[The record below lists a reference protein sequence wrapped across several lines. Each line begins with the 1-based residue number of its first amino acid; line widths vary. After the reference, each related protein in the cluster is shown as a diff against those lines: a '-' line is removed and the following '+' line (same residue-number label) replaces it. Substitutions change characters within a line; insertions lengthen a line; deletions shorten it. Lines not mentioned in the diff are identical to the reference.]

1 MWPIVI
7 NPLSVRY
14 PKTSLIPNTKACIVG
29 FIFIFSVSTAARW
42 AQANEVSLPYK
53 GLSLNANLEL
63 APGKQPADGVIL
75 ITHGGLAHRDMEL
88 ITDLQKQFKERAYN
102 TLAINLSLG
111 LSNRHG
117 IYDCN
122 VTHRH
127 LNDDAKE
134 EIGAWINW
142 LHKQGA
148 RRVVLLGHSRGGAQ
162 TALYAAERDNELVK
176 AVVLLAPATKD
187 NTNAAIYP
195 RRYQKPL
202 EPLLEKARKLVD
214 SGKGDAVLKHVGL
227 LSCSDTMATARTF
240 VSYYGQDP
248 RLDSPYL
255 IPKLKKPTLVVV
267 AGSDEEVIGLGKKLA
282 PLADGTRVRMK
293 VIEGADH
300 LFRDL
305 YADDAADA
313 IDTFLK
319 SIAYAAPAT

>member
-1 MWPIVI
+1 MWMIVI
-7 NPLSVRY
+7 NQWSLRY
-14 PKTSLIPNTKACIVG
+14 PKTSPIPSPKAWLVG
-29 FIFIFSVSTAARW
+29 FILGVSIAANW
-42 AQANEVSLPYK
+42 THAQEVSLPYK
-53 GLSLNANLEL
+53 GLSSLNANLEL
-63 APGKQPADGVIL
+63 AADKQLADGVIL

-88 ITDLQKQFKERAYN
+88 ITYLQKQLKERAYN

-111 LSNRHG
+111 LGNRHG
-117 IYDCN
+117 MYDCN

-148 RRVVLLGHSRGGAQ
+148 RRVALLGHSRGGAQ
-162 TALYAAERDNELVK
+162 IALYAAERDDDLVK
-176 AVVLLAPATKD
+176 ALVLLAPATGD
-187 NTNAAIYP
+187 NTNSATYL
-195 RRYQKPL
+195 RRYKKPL
-202 EPLLEKARKLVD
+202 APLLEKARKLVD
-214 SGKGDAVLKHVGL
+214 SGKGSTVLKHLGL
-227 LSCSDTMATARTF
+227 LNCSDTTATATTF

-255 IPKLKKPTLVVV
+255 IPRLKKPTLVVV
-267 AGSDEEVIGLGKKLA
+267 AGSDEEVIGLDKKLA

-300 LFRDL
+300 IFRDL
-305 YADDAADA
+305 FADDAADA
-313 IDTFLK
+313 VDTFLK